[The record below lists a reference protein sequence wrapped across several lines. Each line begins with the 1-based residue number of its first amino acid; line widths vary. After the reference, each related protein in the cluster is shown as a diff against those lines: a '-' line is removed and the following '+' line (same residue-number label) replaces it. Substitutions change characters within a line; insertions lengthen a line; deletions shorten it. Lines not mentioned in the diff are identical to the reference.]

1 MSNICQI
8 AAGKKYASRYAIL
21 VTPEIPLRQKLR
33 TPCSSSTFLPHI
45 SERRLPPFLLCLLV
59 LFQSLSFLFLLLRLR
74 PHKFI
79 VFSSFGGCGSADPK
93 MTRDKTPCHR
103 IRSQWSA
110 RRPRWCRPYSRRTC
124 RCSGLWTCRW
134 RTRHGHIAI
143 WATELANWILR
154 GGTRVIV

>member
-45 SERRLPPFLLCLLV
+45 SELRLLSFLLLLF
-59 LFQSLSFLFLLLRLR
+59 LSFQSLSLLLLLFCLR
-74 PHKFI
+74 PYKFI
-79 VFSSFGGCGSADPK
+79 VFASFGGCRSSNPK
-93 MTRDKTPCHR
+93 VTCNKPSRHR

-110 RRPRWCRPYSRRTC
+110 RRLRWRRPYSRRAC
-124 RCSGLWTCRW
+124 RCSRLWTCRW
-134 RTRHGHIAI
+134 RTGHGHIAI
-143 WATELANWILR
+143 RATEFAHWILR
-154 GGTRVIV
+154 CGTRVIV